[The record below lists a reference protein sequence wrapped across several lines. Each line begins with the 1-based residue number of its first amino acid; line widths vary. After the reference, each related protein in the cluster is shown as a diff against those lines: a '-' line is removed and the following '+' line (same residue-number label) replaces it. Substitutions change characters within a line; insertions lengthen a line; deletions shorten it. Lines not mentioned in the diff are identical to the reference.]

1 MQYDMVILQTCKNL
15 QSADDIDQQLMHLF
29 VRLFPSLP
37 TNAGNVYLL
46 VIISS
51 HFNLHDFFFSSK
63 ELVLSLLEGT
73 LDCPNLKKLG
83 LSLKEHKELIDC
95 ANDSS

>member
-15 QSADDIDQQLMHLF
+15 QSADDIMQLF

-46 VIISS
+46 GIIISS
-51 HFNLHDFFFSSK
+51 HFNSQDFFFSSK

-73 LDCPNLKKLG
+73 LGCPNLKKLV

>member
-15 QSADDIDQQLMHLF
+15 QSADDIMQLF

-46 VIISS
+46 GIIISS
-51 HFNLHDFFFSSK
+51 HFNSQDFFFSSK

>member
-15 QSADDIDQQLMHLF
+15 QSADDIMQLF

-46 VIISS
+46 GIIISS
-51 HFNLHDFFFSSK
+51 HFNSQDFFFSSK

-73 LDCPNLKKLG
+73 LGCPNLKKLV
-83 LSLKEHKELIDC
+83 LSLKEHKELIC

>member
-15 QSADDIDQQLMHLF
+15 QSADDIDQQLF

-46 VIISS
+46 GIISS
-51 HFNLHDFFFSSK
+51 HFNLHDFFFSLK

>member
-15 QSADDIDQQLMHLF
+15 QSADDIDQQLF

-46 VIISS
+46 GIIISS
-51 HFNLHDFFFSSK
+51 HFNSRDFFFSSK

-73 LDCPNLKKLG
+73 LGCPNLKKLV

>member
-15 QSADDIDQQLMHLF
+15 QSADDIDQQLF

-46 VIISS
+46 GIISS

-73 LDCPNLKKLG
+73 LGCPNLKKLV
-83 LSLKEHKELIDC
+83 LSLKEHKELIC

>member
-15 QSADDIDQQLMHLF
+15 QSTDDIMQLF

-83 LSLKEHKELIDC
+83 LSLKEHKELIC